1 MTKFKS
7 RLQAWKM
14 MENTENVEGRTKKD
28 EEATTTNLKNANTN
42 ANLNLKSMNANQN
55 LKSSIPKPMTA
66 RRKGRPPKILSLKGQ
81 PKIEA
86 FLEQKSRTNS
96 QAHCTTR
103 LVGSTDERDSSL
115 VQHSTST
122 IDADIHATL
131 VGNKTTE
138 VGKSMGNGAA
148 HRDINGQL

>member
-1 MTKFKS
+1 MEDRKIEDGRNKNEEKKTEGTTSTKPRS
-7 RLQAWKM
+7 
-14 MENTENVEGRTKKD
+14 
-28 EEATTTNLKNANTN
+28 
-42 ANLNLKSMNANQN
+42 SNQT
-55 LKSSIPKPMTA
+55 PTTA
-66 RRKGRPPKILSLKGQ
+66 RKRGRPPKILDLKGQ
-81 PKIEA
+81 PKIGT
-86 FLEQKSRTNS
+86 FLVQKSQPKS

-122 IDADIHATL
+122 IDADNHATL

-148 HRDINGQL
+148 HRNINGQL